1 MRRRPIALALL
12 LWYVPACTA
21 WHVEQ
26 GVSPQQL
33 IAAEHPNKVRVTLPD
48 RSQIVIHQPSIAP
61 GDSLAGIVDGKAS
74 SVAAADV
81 TQVAIRKV
89 STGRTVGLVVGLGA
103 VAALIALAKALGE
116 MCILSCISYQ

>member
-1 MRRRPIALALL
+1 MHRRPIALALL

-33 IAAEHPNKVRVTLPD
+33 ITDQHPKAVRVTLPD

-74 SVAAADV
+74 SVAVADV

-89 STGRTVGLVVGLGA
+89 STGRTVGLVVGLGLLAATIA
-103 VAALIALAKALGE
+103 VAHALAT
-116 MCILSCISYQ
+116 MCILQC